1 MENQKPRKVFQHGTC
16 RASIFTN
23 HMKKNGKAFEIPK
36 VSISKRYQDGQGNWK
51 SSSSL
56 DINDVPK
63 MILALS
69 RAYTHL
75 TVSRN
80 DSDNEIIEEKVEE

>member
-1 MENQKPRKVFQHGTC
+1 MTNQKPEKVFQHGTC

-23 HMKKNGKAFEIPK
+23 HVKKNGKAFEIPK
-36 VSISKRYQDGQGNWK
+36 VSISKRYRDSQGTWQ

-69 RAYTHL
+69 RAYQFL
-75 TVSRN
+75 TASRN
-80 DSDNEIIEEKVEE
+80 DSEHEIVEEKVEE